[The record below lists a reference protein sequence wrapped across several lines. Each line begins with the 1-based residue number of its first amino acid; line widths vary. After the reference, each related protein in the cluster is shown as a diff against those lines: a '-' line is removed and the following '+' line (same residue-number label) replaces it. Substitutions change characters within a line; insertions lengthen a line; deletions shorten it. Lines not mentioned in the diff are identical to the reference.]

1 MASGFVK
8 AELTTYRQGR
18 SQVSCRLLYNSV
30 LLLVFGLILWKWM
43 DGVDSLGSNQECKI
57 GYIHSHSR
65 VSQCLASIRK
75 LGNRRSSEGLR
86 SFKPSKG
93 TNLFILIILAGDIE
107 MNPGPRFQCGLCKK
121 YCKASDRLLECEEC
135 EKRFHASCSN
145 LSDNELLRIESGDG
159 AWYCTNCK
167 ADCGLCSGAVL
178 KGHKAVQCDNCDM
191 WIHNEC
197 SFITET
203 QYETVNNTNC
213 TWICPKCEFF
223 NFSDSFFGEQV
234 NVETENRFVP
244 LTKVKKDRSS
254 PCGTNKSSFISGLKF
269 ISMNINSIRGKKLEL
284 LAFLD
289 FHQPHVV
296 AIQETK
302 IDSSIATSELFP
314 ETCPYSV
321 YRKDRNI
328 HGGGV
333 MLLFHKDI
341 SHMPITELENDSES
355 IWVKVFAN
363 KTSHFVASW
372 YRPPGSTS
380 EEFQLFRE
388 QLDYIRTHHKGKKL
402 PSAHVLGDF
411 NFKDIDW
418 PDRLSKSGS
427 TLSQSEGQILIDIM
441 NDHGLE
447 QMVHFPTR
455 EKNTLDLILTTLPG
469 QFQDVHSPDKL
480 SDHDIVSGTLKMF
493 IPPIKKPRRKVYLYQ
508 KGDYESMRKD
518 TLQFAKEKYF
528 NGHSDTRS
536 VQENFD
542 LLTSFIQDSADK
554 HIPSKTSRSVS
565 SIPWITP
572 EIRRKIRRK
581 NKTHAKAKKTGS
593 SKLRSKFETLRREI
607 KADIRKQHDLYVNN
621 LVGDVKAN
629 PRDFYRYINSQ
640 KKDTQGIP
648 PLKRKNGKGVAQSDL
663 EKVEEFNGQF
673 TDVFSKNEHTQV
685 PLLDRS
691 APFMNDIAV
700 SKDGVI
706 KLLKGLNPSKA
717 LGPDELHPR
726 VLKELATE
734 LGPVLA
740 HLFQQSIDTGEIPK
754 EWSLAN
760 ICPLFKK
767 SDRSLACNYR
777 PVSLTCV
784 PCKLLEHIVCSNIMA
799 HLDEYKLLSDRQHAF
814 RKGHSCETQLT
825 TVINDWAKILDNRG
839 QVDTFILDFE
849 KAFDTPPHELLKS
862 KLFGYGI
869 GGKTLKWI
877 DSFLCFRQQRVVV
890 NGVKSD
896 WAPVLSGVPQ
906 GTVLGPL
913 LFSLYIND
921 ISSDIE
927 SEIRLFADDCVCYRE
942 IKDEKDTMKLQ
953 RDIDRLGSWARKWGM
968 RFQPVKCNMM
978 QLTRKRIKKIHASYT
993 LEGTNLENVESIKY
1007 LGVTITSDLRWNTHV
1022 SNVCTKAN
1030 RTLGFL
1036 RRNLH
1041 SCPQEVKEAAYKG
1054 LVRPV
1059 LDYDSSVWD
1068 PPGVVLQEELESV
1081 QKRAARFVT
1090 GNYDYETGSMTGILG
1105 QLKWESLKKRRKD
1118 NRLILLYKGLKGKAS
1133 VPTDDLIPK
1142 TRRCRNQ
1149 HSMAFQTPIANTDVY
1164 KGSFFPQTIR
1174 DWNALPDSLISSAEV
1189 AEDCV
1194 AKFTSLMR
1202 ARD

>member
-8 AELTTYRQGR
+8 AELMTCRQGR

-43 DGVDSLGSNQECKI
+43 NGVDSLGSNQECKI

-75 LGNRRSSEGLR
+75 LVNRRSSEGLR

-197 SFITET
+197 SFIAET

-289 FHQPHVV
+289 LHQPHVV

-333 MLLFHKDI
+333 MLLVHKDI

-607 KADIRKQHDLYVNN
+607 KADVRKQHDLYVNN

-629 PRDFYRYINSQ
+629 PRDFYRYISSQ

-663 EKVEEFNGQF
+663 EKAEEFNGQF

-1059 LDYDSSVWD
+1059 LDYGSSVWD

-1164 KGSFFPQTIR
+1164 KSSFFPQTIR
-1174 DWNALPDSLISSAEV
+1174 DWNALPDSLISSAED

-1194 AKFTSLMR
+1194 AKFTSLVR